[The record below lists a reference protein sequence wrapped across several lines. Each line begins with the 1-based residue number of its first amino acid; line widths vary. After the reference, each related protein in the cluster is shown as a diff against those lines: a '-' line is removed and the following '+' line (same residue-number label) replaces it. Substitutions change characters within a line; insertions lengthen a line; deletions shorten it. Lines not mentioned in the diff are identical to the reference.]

1 MRRLIVIGFAG
12 LLLLTSATTGCK
24 RKRRTPAEAAKEVPN
39 EPATML
45 GTTDPRAALQLT
57 KGFYEVENG
66 GWRWSSKDFSAALRP
81 PANAAQKGATLVLK
95 FTVVDASIAKL
106 GALSLSAKAGDT
118 QCATQRYDKAG
129 PYEFHCDVPA
139 SSLTGALIPVDFSLD
154 KVLPAT
160 ETDQR
165 TLGLVVAMVGF
176 EAK

>member
-1 MRRLIVIGFAG
+1 MRRLIVLGFAG
-12 LLLLTSATTGCK
+12 LLLLTPAMTGCK
-24 RKRRTPAEAAKEVPN
+24 RKRRTPAEAAKEVPS

-95 FTVVDASIAKL
+95 FTVVDATIAKL
-106 GALSLSAKAGDT
+106 GPVSLTAKAGDT
-118 QCATQRYDKAG
+118 QCPTQTYDKSG
-129 PYEFHCDVPA
+129 PYEYHCDVPP
-139 SSLTGALIPVDFSLD
+139 SSLSGALVTVDFSLD

-160 ETDQR
+160 PTDQR

>member
-1 MRRLIVIGFAG
+1 MRRLIAIGFAG
-12 LLLLTSATTGCK
+12 VLLLTPAMTGCK
-24 RKRRTPAEAAKEVPN
+24 KKRKTAAEAAREVPS

-45 GTTDPRAALQLT
+45 GTADPRAGLQLT

-81 PANAAQKGATLVLK
+81 PANATQKGAMLVLK
-95 FTVVDASIAKL
+95 FTIVDASIAKL
-106 GALSLSAKAGDT
+106 GAMTLTAKAGET
-118 QCATQRYDKAG
+118 QCPAQKYDKPG
-129 PYEFHCDVPA
+129 QYEYHCDVPP
-139 SSLTGALIPVDFSLD
+139 SSLGGALVSVDFSLD

-160 ETDQR
+160 ESDQR

>member
-1 MRRLIVIGFAG
+1 MRRLMVIAFAG
-12 LLLLTSATTGCK
+12 VLLLTPAMTGCK
-24 RKRRTPAEAAKEVPN
+24 KRRKTPAEAAKEVPS

-45 GTTDPRAALQLT
+45 GTADPRAALQLT

-81 PANAAQKGATLVLK
+81 PANGARKGATLVLK
-95 FTVVDASIAKL
+95 FTIVDSSIAKL
-106 GALSLSAKAGDT
+106 GPMTLTAKVADT
-118 QCATQRYDKAG
+118 QCPPHTYDKSG
-129 PYEFHCDVPA
+129 QYEYQCDVPA
-139 SSLTGALIPVDFSLD
+139 AALQGALATADFSLD

-160 ETDQR
+160 ESDQR